1 MFLRSVNLFGVCSP
15 TLSTSKKTE
24 EREQIERER
33 ERERERDGEGAVIHA
48 RSKDSVLARPA
59 LAVQRITDVGYIGNI
74 VSLLRAQTTSV
85 SGDRKG

>member
-1 MFLRSVNLFGVCSP
+1 MAFVLRLYQHR
-15 TLSTSKKTE
+15 KRQR
-24 EREQIERER
+24 RESRKR

-74 VSLLRAQTTSV
+74 ISLLRAQTTSV
-85 SGDRKG
+85 SQR